1 MAHVYGLQVLPADGL
16 AWCTCFMPRNHVYLD
31 GLASRGFPKLRVLF
45 RGSFNFFF
53 FVNKGYSILGSPYFG
68 KLPSS

>member
-16 AWCTCFMPRNHVYLD
+16 AWCTCFMPRNHAYLH

-45 RGSFNFFF
+45 MGSFNFLFY
-53 FVNKGYSILGSPYFG
+53 KGYSILGSSPYFG